1 MMWDS
6 YKGQG
11 AHPDLKPR
19 LLAVFPE
26 HVVPAVSV
34 RQHLSRKGG
43 RGWELGAETTRAC
56 SRQAADVCVLCGQ
69 RERRLCHKELNVHS

>member
-43 RGWELGAETTRAC
+43 GDGSWAQ
-56 SRQAADVCVLCGQ
+56 RQPGHAAGRLQMSVFCVD
-69 RERRLCHKELNVHS
+69 RESGGFVTKS